1 MITIEELKDFF
12 KEQDCLDKF
21 NYLNNMDDNFIPNH
35 YGLTISNFIA
45 FIKPHS
51 FWFQSEK
58 EKDFIFWLFDQEGK
72 DFITLGDFKER
83 FLRMSLDLHEDILIE
98 FYDEMKKDKPHSNCI
113 LRLDF
118 YSFLASNFK

>member
-1 MITIEELKDFF
+1 MITIEKLKDFF

-21 NYLNNMDDNFIPNH
+21 NYLNNMDDNFIQNH

-58 EKDFIFWLFDQEGK
+58 EKDFIF
-72 DFITLGDFKER
+72 
-83 FLRMSLDLHEDILIE
+83 
-98 FYDEMKKDKPHSNCI
+98 
-113 LRLDF
+113 
-118 YSFLASNFK
+118 